1 MRWRFEWIW
10 MDMEESLLVCR
21 CLARGSWRQGIGM
34 VGVTRRRR
42 PSPVA
47 ILGEGSCGAFPS
59 AFSLC
64 VVLLMRLLLWWL
76 ASPSFPRWRC
86 LAPRRVACCSFTGT
100 YGQCDGARAHLSG
113 HWLASMAAGV
123 CLRARDHAN
132 LFLFCRCC
140 SWYLTAGRRPCCGPS
155 LV

>member
-59 AFSLC
+59 AFSRPAGLAGPLC
-64 VVLLMRLLLWWL
+64 SAADAATTMVAGLPKLPVMALPCSYEGGLLQFHWHLWT
-76 ASPSFPRWRC
+76 
-86 LAPRRVACCSFTGT
+86 V
-100 YGQCDGARAHLSG
+100 
-113 HWLASMAAGV
+113 
-123 CLRARDHAN
+123 
-132 LFLFCRCC
+132 
-140 SWYLTAGRRPCCGPS
+140 
-155 LV
+155 